1 MCQIL
6 WIVPASAILSFP
18 LGRVVARLSSFM
30 SQNTTSITAETTM
43 QDLVSL
49 FPGAQRAL
57 FRGYHIG
64 GCSSC
69 GFQPEE
75 TLAQVCVRNGGLA
88 VADVIAF
95 LEQAKDADARLEI
108 SPLAAQ
114 EVVQSGTGVIVDIR
128 SREEFNAVAIPGS
141 ILFTEELMHDLPG
154 WDRQKQIVFVCHHG
168 VRSLD
173 AAAYFA
179 GHGLENVRSLRGGI
193 DAWSCEVDST
203 LPRYELE

>member
-1 MCQIL
+1 
-6 WIVPASAILSFP
+6 
-18 LGRVVARLSSFM
+18 
-30 SQNTTSITAETTM
+30 M
-43 QDLVSL
+43 QELVSL

-75 TLAQVCVRNGGLA
+75 TLAQVCERNGGL
-88 VADVIAF
+88 VVEDVLGF
-95 LEQAKDADARLEI
+95 LAQAKEADERLEI
-108 SPLAAQ
+108 SAEEAQ
-114 EVVQSGTGVIVDIR
+114 KTVQSGAGVIVDIR
-128 SREEFNAVAIPGS
+128 SREEFNAVSIPGS

-154 WDRQKQIVFVCHHG
+154 WDRQKEVIFVCHHG

-193 DAWSCEVDST
+193 DAWSCEVDPS